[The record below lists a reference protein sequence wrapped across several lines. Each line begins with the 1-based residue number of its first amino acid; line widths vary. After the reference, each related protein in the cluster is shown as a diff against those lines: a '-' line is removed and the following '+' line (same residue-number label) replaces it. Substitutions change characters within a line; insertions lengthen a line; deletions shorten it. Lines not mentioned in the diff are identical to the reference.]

1 MSWWDN
7 LNDTLGTLG
16 GIWVDYNKS
25 ADPNEHKDK
34 EHRKGKTVTGQPS
47 LPPLLNGRSL
57 IRNGLSLVVWCA
69 SYSLCCFLEV
79 ADDTVHY
86 WCGGGLWSWRGMVG
100 ATKTAESSKSDIV
113 IEGDATVKN
122 ANLTTT
128 IVITLVVTIV
138 ASMALKKFTK
148 T

>member
-1 MSWWDN
+1 
-7 LNDTLGTLG
+7 
-16 GIWVDYNKS
+16 
-25 ADPNEHKDK
+25 
-34 EHRKGKTVTGQPS
+34 
-47 LPPLLNGRSL
+47 
-57 IRNGLSLVVWCA
+57 
-69 SYSLCCFLEV
+69 
-79 ADDTVHY
+79 
-86 WCGGGLWSWRGMVG
+86 MVG